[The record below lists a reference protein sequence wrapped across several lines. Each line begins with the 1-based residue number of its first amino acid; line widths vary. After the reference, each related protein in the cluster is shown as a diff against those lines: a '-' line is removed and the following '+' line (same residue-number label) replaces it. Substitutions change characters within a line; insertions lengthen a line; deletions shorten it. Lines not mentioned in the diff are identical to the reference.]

1 MGKAMEKLTFNE
13 ELCKGCGLCIALCP
27 KKILELDASKVNQK
41 GYNPARCVDL
51 GACISCAICAKIC
64 PDSVITVR
72 KEG

>member
-1 MGKAMEKLTFNE
+1 MSKAMEKLTFNE

-27 KKILELDASKVNQK
+27 KKILELDGSKVNQK
-41 GYNPARCVDL
+41 GYNSARCVNVED
-51 GACISCAICAKIC
+51 CISCAICAKIC